1 MTKIEKMFDAPGP
14 HPNGMQA
21 TPEGIWFLDQETNR
35 VQLVSYEGKV
45 LKTLDT
51 ASDRGSGVTEVGGA
65 LYLASTYNCK
75 ILKVDRE
82 TGATLAEF
90 PTPGA
95 AKTGAHGLEW
105 RDGRLWMA
113 VPPSATIYEIDV
125 EDGFTVRHSFPA
137 PGNPTEFGPV

>member
-95 AKTGAHGLEW
+95 GKLCLT
-105 RDGRLWMA
+105 
-113 VPPSATIYEIDV
+113 VKPSSTSI
-125 EDGFTVRHSFPA
+125 S
-137 PGNPTEFGPV
+137 